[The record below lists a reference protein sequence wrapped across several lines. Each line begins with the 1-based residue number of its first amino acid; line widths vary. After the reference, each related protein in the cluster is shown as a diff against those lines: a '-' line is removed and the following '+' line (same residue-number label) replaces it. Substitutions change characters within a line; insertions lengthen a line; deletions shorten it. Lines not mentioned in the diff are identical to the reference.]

1 MGYIYAHNNPKFA
14 DRNKYKVF
22 AESYIKAIKKN
33 NIGPPY
39 RLTPRASL
47 PGSPYLMG
55 DGYNNGT
62 TSWHPDYSSLRAFE
76 LFINYDTDAG
86 AEDFWDTCIFNLVNI
101 YKAIFKFG
109 ANPAVPDD
117 NVLLGIN
124 NSAANATFDRR
135 QRATD
140 DGRFQE
146 PTGQINNESYNIQ
159 LPNPTFTQLDKNSS
173 QYVAPNPLQPPLAQD
188 NTLPNWDN
196 NILKCVRTAL
206 EYNTDCQRLPI
217 RLANYLNQEFASTG
231 NTLYPEIINIA
242 AYMTQALEIAYL
254 NGGPNLNDK
263 IDDILYPDYTPTQ
276 TFNQNFTCS
285 GAVALATNNFFEQT
299 LDQPDK
305 IGNALRSSLLPKF
318 ANYETASPNPGNNIP
333 TNLANADGEK
343 NGYNAA
349 FTLLG
354 LTMTPEGATDTMK
367 LINKLERKVPASS

>member
-1 MGYIYAHNNPKFA
+1 M
-14 DRNKYKVF
+14 
-22 AESYIKAIKKN
+22 
-33 NIGPPY
+33 
-39 RLTPRASL
+39 
-47 PGSPYLMG
+47 
-55 DGYNNGT
+55 
-62 TSWHPDYSSLRAFE
+62 
-76 LFINYDTDAG
+76 
-86 AEDFWDTCIFNLVNI
+86 
-101 YKAIFKFG
+101 
-109 ANPAVPDD
+109 
-117 NVLLGIN
+117 
-124 NSAANATFDRR
+124 
-135 QRATD
+135 
-140 DGRFQE
+140 
-146 PTGQINNESYNIQ
+146 
-159 LPNPTFTQLDKNSS
+159 
-173 QYVAPNPLQPPLAQD
+173 
-188 NTLPNWDN
+188 
-196 NILKCVRTAL
+196 RTAL

-318 ANYETASPNPGNNIP
+318 ANYETASPDPSNNIP